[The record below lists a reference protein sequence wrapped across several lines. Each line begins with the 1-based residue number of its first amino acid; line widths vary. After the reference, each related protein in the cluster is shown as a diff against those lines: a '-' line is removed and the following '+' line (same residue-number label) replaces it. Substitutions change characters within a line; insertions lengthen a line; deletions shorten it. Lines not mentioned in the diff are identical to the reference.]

1 MSVSAHPSK
10 IVYWTNS
17 ENPSKNHSLLLSYQS
32 QVTPHWD
39 FKDPLLFSRCPSHN
53 KDKIVAPTLTHKVPP
68 HTHTIALGFLFKL
81 VRRKVSPP
89 ALAQQIPNTVRP
101 SQWSENVTFLNVGSK
116 LPPSPP
122 SSHWLA
128 VVRLCCSALKDHRRR
143 NFLQAIKHK
152 LPEWSQEDWANIHTQ
167 SMHSASYC
175 PRLCSPL
182 LPSENYK

>member
-1 MSVSAHPSK
+1 MTLTSHTAQAAQMNKSLKRRTLYAAMSVSAHPSK

-32 QVTPHWD
+32 QVTAHWD

-81 VRRKVSPP
+81 VRREVSPP

-101 SQWSENVTFLNVGSK
+101 SQWSENVTFLNVGSIYVMRGCCPPH
-116 LPPSPP
+116 LPPP
-122 SSHWLA
+122 
-128 VVRLCCSALKDHRRR
+128 
-143 NFLQAIKHK
+143 IG
-152 LPEWSQEDWANIHTQ
+152 
-167 SMHSASYC
+167 
-175 PRLCSPL
+175 
-182 LPSENYK
+182 